1 MPLMASVKS
10 FPPAKTMAGLRLV
23 ITGAG
28 GLTVKFTPGEIP
40 LTLLTV
46 MLGVLALAIRLAGM
60 ATVNCVGL
68 R

>member
-1 MPLMASVKS
+1 
-10 FPPAKTMAGLRLV
+10 
-23 ITGAG
+23 
-28 GLTVKFTPGEIP
+28 
-40 LTLLTV
+40 LLTV